1 MFSSNISVAQS
12 PAVKQATIQ
21 ALKMA
26 FMTKDLNLSTEEAQ
40 KFWPVYNSYIDDLK
54 KIRKESKDDVLAF
67 EEKSLTVKKKYNI
80 EFKKILSTEERA
92 NKVFLA
98 DRNFAMFI
106 KKELDDRQKQRNMR
120 QGVGELDKNKS
131 GGPQPD
137 K

>member
-67 EEKSLTVKKKYNI
+67 EEKSLTVKKKFNI